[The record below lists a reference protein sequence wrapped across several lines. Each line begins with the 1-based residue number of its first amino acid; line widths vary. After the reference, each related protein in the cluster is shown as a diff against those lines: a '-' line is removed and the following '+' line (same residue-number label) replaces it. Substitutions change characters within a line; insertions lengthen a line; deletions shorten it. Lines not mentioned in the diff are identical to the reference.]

1 MYEENLKRKKDELY
15 FEFEKQEEVTKYSQ
29 MSVQSRND
37 VKFKYE
43 LDKVTTYMSSKE
55 QELKE
60 LKDLLKDLQDAR
72 KATQPLEAPHS
83 MFAPAQA
90 HNFTSIFSKSY
101 YRSSGVQ
108 MLGAVEQKQRNEV
121 NNYNKYLEDEIT
133 QKIES
138 SKNEHQRQLQ
148 LEAQHNELFKI
159 KQKLVTKLHDLEY
172 LNQTADIRFVDAPS
186 VQYVS

>member
-1 MYEENLKRKKDELY
+1 
-15 FEFEKQEEVTKYSQ
+15 
-29 MSVQSRND
+29 
-37 VKFKYE
+37 
-43 LDKVTTYMSSKE
+43 
-55 QELKE
+55 
-60 LKDLLKDLQDAR
+60 
-72 KATQPLEAPHS
+72 
-83 MFAPAQA
+83 
-90 HNFTSIFSKSY
+90 
-101 YRSSGVQ
+101 

>member
-1 MYEENLKRKKDELY
+1 
-15 FEFEKQEEVTKYSQ
+15 

-83 MFAPAQA
+83 MFAPA
-90 HNFTSIFSKSY
+90 
-101 YRSSGVQ
+101 
-108 MLGAVEQKQRNEV
+108 
-121 NNYNKYLEDEIT
+121 
-133 QKIES
+133 
-138 SKNEHQRQLQ
+138 
-148 LEAQHNELFKI
+148 
-159 KQKLVTKLHDLEY
+159 
-172 LNQTADIRFVDAPS
+172 
-186 VQYVS
+186 